1 MRGVLVDTG
10 PLYALAIPSDQ
21 YYARAKT
28 EQGQIINERLPV
40 FALYPVIAES
50 YSLILRRVSPPI
62 AHRWVNYLLE
72 RVDLLNP
79 TDADFREAIRLVQHY
94 QDQKISLFDALLA
107 TLANDLEVALWSFD
121 SHFDTMRAPVWR
133 AAPR

>member
-21 YYARAKT
+21 YHARAKT
-28 EQGQIINERLPV
+28 EQRQIVNERLPV

-50 YSLILRRVSPPI
+50 YSLILRRVSSPI
-62 AHRWVNYLLE
+62 AHRWTNDLLE

-79 TDADFREAIRLVQHY
+79 TDADYREAIRLVQRY

-121 SHFDTMRAPVWR
+121 NHFDTMRAPVWR
-133 AAPR
+133 AAHR